1 MSRDVGFCLPGKKRA
16 VRDLRACFAE
26 TVDAHLLNCDRC
38 SGYAWLDR
46 MVGPSTVERQKKDAK
61 AGGARLC
68 VVMRRFIMLINYDK
82 WYNQGALADLADDR
96 SP

>member
-1 MSRDVGFCLPGKKRA
+1 M
-16 VRDLRACFAE
+16 
-26 TVDAHLLNCDRC
+26 
-38 SGYAWLDR
+38 
-46 MVGPSTVERQKKDAK
+46 ERQKKDSK
-61 AGGARLC
+61 AGGARFC